1 MNISARH
8 LDTAHAAS
16 RLFDLTLP
24 AGPTRRQPTDVPVL
38 ATAMQ
43 SRLWFLHQL
52 SGSAQG
58 YHIFSAY
65 EISGALDWERMARA
79 TEAVRQR
86 HECLRTRFRELPG
99 QGLVQEV
106 MESPSSH
113 WAVITLTPDAA
124 AQPAAAAEWLA
135 QERTRHFALDQA
147 PPWQISAA
155 RLANGHTLLCLC
167 FHHILLDGFSAGIV
181 LSDLCLAYTGH
192 TLTPLALQFADFAH
206 WERQHDPQGAAAA
219 TRRAV
224 TRLAGAQ
231 PLYFPRDL
239 AAPSDS
245 AQADQGLPLNFQ
257 LDARQAS
264 DVNAVAQRLGA
275 SPFVVLGALYAVA
288 LSVFCDQTDVVL
300 GTSIQTREAAELA
313 GVAGLFVELLP
324 IRCNLVHD
332 LDLTGAI
339 NRFRLAWLDALKDRR
354 ASFQDTV
361 AGLRQGHGEQPLISA
376 VITVFLAQDTP
387 DLSLDG
393 LAVKQV
399 GNQTE
404 ARFDLEL
411 FLRPEVSGYSGMVVY
426 AAQRFGRAT
435 MQSFLGTFLSL
446 VDQLDSAGHVPLS
459 QLRLTS
465 AAEPPALM
473 TQPLLPL
480 PVFERFHL
488 AQRFQATAKNFPERV
503 AITCETVQLSY
514 ADLDRWSDQVALA
527 LIDADCQ
534 VGDLVGLCA
543 ERGAGLLAGLLGILK
558 AGAAYVPLDP
568 RYPPQRLALMCE
580 DVQLRLCVTDAA
592 VPPDLNGVRRLDV
605 AALAAG
611 HGYLSDA
618 QKTLCQSCADN
629 LAYVLFTSGST
640 GRPKGVKI
648 SHANVARLFTATDQW
663 FGFDEHDVWTL
674 FHSYAFDFSV
684 WEIFGALL
692 YGGRLV
698 VVPFDTSRD
707 PFLLA
712 QLLVHEQV
720 TVLNQT
726 PSAFSQLAPAVL
738 AHPQRDRLA
747 LRTVVFGGEA
757 LDLAALSPWMRA
769 LGDERPALVN
779 MYGITETTV
788 HVSWR
793 RILAA
798 DLAYPGPAPIGVPI
812 PDLSLTLVNAG
823 LRPVPRGAIGEILVS
838 GAGVAQGYWQRPELD
853 TERFVT
859 ADVPVP
865 QRAYRSGD
873 LARINSRGE
882 MVFLGRRDQQV
893 KLRGFRIELGEI
905 KAALLAL
912 DDCASAEVVLRQAPG
927 GDQRL
932 VAYATPGA
940 SALRG
945 LQDQQVV
952 GWNRTFSEVY
962 AQAACSLDTPD
973 FTGWISSHDGQP
985 IAQAQ
990 MQVWLDETLA
1000 RIQALGARRILEIGC
1015 GTGMLLARLATG
1027 VERYVA
1033 IDPSPEVIARLKPEL
1048 DQRGWHHVRLLAM
1061 TADSLASSP
1070 QLLANETPFDLILI
1084 NSVIQYFPSAHYLR
1098 DVILGL
1104 LPHAAPGAH
1113 LFAGDL
1119 RAKASLDTHHRSL
1132 ALRGAPGQPGSTQDL
1147 SERVAGFAM
1156 REAELVLDPGFLLDC
1171 LPAARRGT
1179 VWPRL
1184 KAANA
1189 DNELSRLRYDAVVR
1203 LDTMAARS
1211 PAVAP
1216 LRVAAASVKTLA
1228 AVDDWL
1234 ARFPADTL
1242 VFEGLVNTRVG
1253 VEHGTR
1259 QEEDSALPLGFDP
1272 GELLDLCAA
1281 ARRPAAHWWSAPGQ
1295 FTWVASPVGGDAFAT
1310 LSALQEEMPS
1320 ATNQPAEKQN
1330 LQAAS
1335 AALLA
1340 QLRLRLP
1347 AHQVPAAV
1355 VMLPSLPLTPTGKLD
1370 LAALPDPFAQI
1381 LAAAEPTDPQ
1391 SDAVLRRVCAI
1402 AGQLLGVNQPG
1413 GGSDFFKLGGHSL
1426 LATRLIAQINEDL
1439 GVALSLRQVFAQPR
1453 LADLAQ
1459 AVREALAA
1467 SAAPV
1472 RLGPRRLPPEARN
1485 RLPASPSQA
1494 GFFFLHQLQPLSAAY
1509 HISFSLHL
1517 KGPLDRSALA
1527 FALNRVAQQHEGLR
1541 TRFCMVGVQLHQEV
1555 LPLSQ
1560 CAPQLEM
1567 TDASADERIDFSAC
1581 LSRAQLFSTQ
1591 PLSLTQGPVLFAQ
1604 LLVRAPEEH
1613 LLTFLLHHIHT
1624 DGQSAQVLLRDLSQ
1638 AYADHLHQRA
1648 PDTRQDHT
1656 CLQPVDVAH
1665 WLNASLEDTQR
1676 EHLRAFWRN
1685 WVAQPPAPLVFGPV
1699 PTAPVMLSRA
1709 PAITHELV
1717 ASVEPALWSLVT
1729 LQARQRSLSPYAW
1742 VLGAWACALWRC
1754 TGANDVL
1761 VGSVLSMRD
1770 RQDLQNVV
1778 MPLLN
1783 TLPIRLQ
1790 TDDVQDTDRYLSAI
1804 AAAVLAATEHAA
1816 LPVGDIAAMHA
1827 AGVPTDQRPP
1837 LFQTLVTW
1845 QAFAREDFTLE
1856 GLSAELVPLPSS
1868 AAKADVTLTLAE
1880 HPALTGG
1887 AEVHLLHRLSAC
1899 SREAAQALLA
1909 DWLRCLEWLAQGQS
1923 IDSGAGQ
1930 PFRPANAPHAAPDL
1944 NHTQAASHAPPQ
1956 LAVPCTAS
1964 SPTLAPMPP
1973 ADAQALVQ
1981 LLAVWRKTLALPE
1994 LGPDDDIIE
2003 QGVGSLAS
2011 MGLASVS
2018 SDAIG
2023 KRVAVAAILSARTC
2037 RRVLQAMQTAP
2048 VSKPHEPNASPM
2060 APPSGRPRLI
2070 LLPDI
2075 SGQMLAFTGL
2085 SALLAPHF
2093 DVFGVEI
2100 PKGLRGVQT
2109 FSDLLRGIVRAI
2121 RAAQP
2126 EGPYRFLGYSYG
2138 GTLAAHVA
2146 ARLEAVGEEIAFLGV
2161 LDAAP
2166 QGGEITAPDSTLPH
2180 ERWTN
2185 FAQTLSISLAG
2196 QLLSH
2201 DTKVLE
2207 TMTNPERAHWV
2218 RTNLIKHGV
2227 HLEGMQDQDL
2237 EDLCHTY
2244 GQLSDLRLPTF
2255 PSLDCR
2261 VVVWRTLSTDEPS
2274 AELQWQD
2281 YAHQLDMRLCA
2292 GEHHNLLKPPHL
2304 ELLAKDILEAIGE
2317 GGTA

>member
-1 MNISARH
+1 MNLPSRN
-8 LDTAHAAS
+8 LDTANAAS

-24 AGPTRRQPTDVPVL
+24 AGPSRRQPADARVL

-65 EISGALDWERMARA
+65 EIAGAVDWDRMALA

-86 HECLRTRFRELPG
+86 HECLRTRFCELPG

-106 MESPSSH
+106 VDTPNSH
-113 WAVITLTPDAA
+113 WMVKTLTPDAA
-124 AQPAAAAEWLA
+124 AQTAAAADWLA
-135 QERTRHFALDQA
+135 NERTRHFALDQA

-167 FHHILLDGFSAGIV
+167 FHHILLDGFSVGIV
-181 LSDLCLAYTGH
+181 LSDLCQAYAGH
-192 TLTPLALQFADFAH
+192 SLTPLNLQFADFAQ
-206 WERQHDPQGAAAA
+206 WEQQQDPQGAAAA

-231 PLYFPRDL
+231 PLHFPRDL
-239 AAPSDS
+239 AAPSTC
-245 AQADQGLPLNFQ
+245 AQAVQDLPLNFQ

-264 DVNAVAQRLGA
+264 DVNAAAQRVGA

-300 GTSIQTREAAELA
+300 GTSIQTREAAQLA

-324 IRCNLVHD
+324 IRCNLGQD
-332 LDLTGAI
+332 LDLTGAL
-339 NRFRLAWLDALKDRR
+339 NHFRQAWLDALNDRR

-361 AGLRQGHGEQPLISA
+361 AGLRQGHGDQPLISA

-393 LAVKQV
+393 MAVKQV

-411 FLRPEVSGYSGMVVY
+411 FLRPEVSGYSGMLVY

-435 MQSFLGTFLSL
+435 MQSFLDTFLAL

-459 QLRLTS
+459 QLTLSGTAKPS
-465 AAEPPALM
+465 A
-473 TQPLLPL
+473 PLLE
-480 PVFERFHL
+480 FERFHL
-488 AQRFQATAKNFPERV
+488 AQRFQVVAARHPERV
-503 AITCETVQLSY
+503 AITCEAGRLSY

-580 DVQLRLCVTDAA
+580 DVQLRLCVADAA
-592 VPPDLNGVRRLDV
+592 VLPALNGVRRLDV

-611 HGYLSDA
+611 HDCLSNA
-618 QKTLCQSCADN
+618 QKTLRQSCADD

-648 SHANVARLFTATDQW
+648 SHANVARLFTATDHW

-707 PFLLA
+707 PFLLT
-712 QLLVHEQV
+712 QLLLHEQV

-738 AHPQRDRLA
+738 ADPQRDRLA

-757 LDLAALSPWMRA
+757 LDLAALNPWIRA
-769 LGDERPALVN
+769 LGDERPVLVN

-798 DLAYPGPAPIGVPI
+798 DLANPGPAPIGVPI
-812 PDLSLTLVNAG
+812 ADLSLTLVNSG

-853 TERFVT
+853 AERFVT
-859 ADVPVP
+859 ADLSTP

-873 LARINSRGE
+873 LARINERGE

-905 KAALLAL
+905 KAALLDL

-927 GDQRL
+927 GDPRL

-940 SALRG
+940 SALRS
-945 LQDQQVV
+945 LQNQQVA

-990 MQVWLDETLA
+990 MQVWLDDTLA
-1000 RIQALGARRILEIGC
+1000 RIQVLGARRILEIGC
-1015 GTGMLLARLATG
+1015 GTGMLLARLAPG

-1033 IDPSPEVIARLKPEL
+1033 IDPSLEVVARLQPEL
-1048 DQRGWHHVRLLAM
+1048 DRRGWHHVRLLAM
-1061 TADSLASSP
+1061 TADALASSP

-1084 NSVIQYFPSAHYLR
+1084 NSVIQYFPTAHYLR
-1098 DVILGL
+1098 EVISGL
-1104 LPHAAPGAH
+1104 LPHAALGAH

-1147 SERVAGFAM
+1147 DERVAGFAL

-1203 LDTMAARS
+1203 LDTMAALS
-1211 PAVAP
+1211 PTAPPHLVAGAN
-1216 LRVAAASVKTLA
+1216 LKTRAAL
-1228 AVDDWL
+1228 DDWL

-1242 VFEGLVNTRVG
+1242 VFEGLVNARVG
-1253 VEHGTR
+1253 VEHDTQLEG
-1259 QEEDSALPLGFDP
+1259 DSAVPPGFDP
-1272 GELLDLCAA
+1272 GELLDRCAQA
-1281 ARRPAAHWWSAPGQ
+1281 QRPAAHWWSAPGQ
-1295 FTWVASPVGGDAFAT
+1295 FTWVAGPVGGDPFAA
-1310 LSALQEEMPS
+1310 LSALQEALPS
-1320 ATNQPAEKQN
+1320 ATNQPAQKQN
-1330 LQAAS
+1330 LQVAS

-1370 LAALPDPFAQI
+1370 LAALPDPFAQKS
-1381 LAAAEPTDPQ
+1381 ADAEPVDPQ
-1391 SDAVLRRVCAI
+1391 ADTVLRRVCAI
-1402 AGQLLGVNQPG
+1402 AGQLLGVTQPSG
-1413 GGSDFFKLGGHSL
+1413 SSDFFKLGGHSL
-1426 LATRLIAQINEDL
+1426 LATRFIAQINEDL

-1453 LADLAQ
+1453 LDDLAQ

-1467 SAAPV
+1467 TSAMPV
-1472 RLGPRRLPPEARN
+1472 RQGPRRLPPESRS
-1485 RLPASPSQA
+1485 RVPASPSQA

-1517 KGPLDRSALA
+1517 RGPLDRRALSA
-1527 FALNRVAQQHEGLR
+1527 ALERLAQQHEGLR
-1541 TRFCMVGVQLHQEV
+1541 TRFRMVGAQLHQEV
-1555 LPLSQ
+1555 LLLSQ
-1560 CAPQLEM
+1560 CAPQLEVV
-1567 TDASADERIDFSAC
+1567 DASSDEQIDFSAC
-1581 LSRAQLFSTQ
+1581 LSRAQRFSTQ
-1591 PLSLTQGPVLFAQ
+1591 PLSLTQGPVLFVQ
-1604 LLVRAPEEH
+1604 LLARAPEEH

-1624 DGQSAQVLLRDLSQ
+1624 DGQAAQVLLRDLSQ
-1638 AYADHLHQRA
+1638 AYADHLHQRP

-1656 CLQPVDVAH
+1656 RLQPVDVAH

-1676 EHLRAFWRN
+1676 KQLRAFWRN
-1685 WVAQPPAPLVFGPV
+1685 WVEQPPAPLAFGTA
-1699 PTAPVMLSRA
+1699 PTAPVMLGRA
-1709 PAITHELV
+1709 PAITQELV
-1717 ASVEPALWSLVT
+1717 ASVEPALWSQVT
-1729 LQARQRSLSPYAW
+1729 QQARQRSLSPYAW

-1754 TGANDVL
+1754 TGADDVL
-1761 VGSVLSMRD
+1761 VGSVLSLRD
-1770 RQDLQNVV
+1770 RQDLQDVV

-1783 TLPIRLQ
+1783 TLPVRLQ
-1790 TDDVQDTDRYLSAI
+1790 TTGVEDTDRYLRGI

-1816 LPVGDIAAMHA
+1816 LPVGDIATMHA

-1845 QAFAREDFTLE
+1845 QAFAREDLTLE
-1856 GLSAELVPLPSS
+1856 GMSAKLVPLPSS
-1868 AAKADVTLTLAE
+1868 DAKADVVLTLAE
-1880 HPALTGG
+1880 HPALVGG
-1887 AEVHLLHRLSAC
+1887 AEVHLLHKLSAC

-1923 IDSGAGQ
+1923 IASGAGQ
-1930 PFRPANAPHAAPDL
+1930 PLRPQNAPLAAQDL
-1944 NHTQAASHAPPQ
+1944 NQARQASSQQVLPYI
-1956 LAVPCTAS
+1956 AS
-1964 SPTLAPMPP
+1964 SPALAPMPP
-1973 ADAQALVQ
+1973 ADAQALAQ
-1981 LLAVWRKTLALPE
+1981 LLAVWRKALALPD

-2018 SDAIG
+2018 SDVIG

-2048 VSKPHEPNASPM
+2048 VSKPHEPTASPM
-2060 APPSGRPRLI
+2060 APPSGQPRLI

-2075 SGQMLAFTGL
+2075 SGQMLAFNGL
-2085 SALLAPHF
+2085 SALLAPQF
-2093 DVFGVEI
+2093 DVLGVEI
-2100 PKGLRGVQT
+2100 PKGLRGVGS

-2166 QGGEITAPDSTLPH
+2166 LGDEITAPESSLPH
-2180 ERWTN
+2180 QRWVN
-2185 FAQTLSISLAG
+2185 FAQVLSISLTG
-2196 QLLSH
+2196 QLLAQ
-2201 DTKVLE
+2201 DPKVLE
-2207 TMTNPERAHWV
+2207 TMTDSERARWV
-2218 RTNLIKHGV
+2218 RTNLVKHGV
-2227 HLEGMQDQDL
+2227 HLQGMQDQDL
-2237 EDLCHTY
+2237 EDLCNTY
-2244 GQLSDLRLPTF
+2244 GQLCALRLPTF
-2255 PSLDCR
+2255 PNLECR
-2261 VVVWRTLSTDEPS
+2261 VVVWRTLNTAEPC
-2274 AELQWQD
+2274 AEPRWQD
-2281 YAHQLDMRLCA
+2281 YTLQLDMRLCA

-2304 ELLAKDILEAIGE
+2304 GLLAKDILEAM
-2317 GGTA
+2317 GTGDTA